1 MFIMSDDM
9 SRATFGDNGW
19 QPFRKG
25 VDYGPLYKNQ
35 PQLKTFI
42 DATKTQ
48 GHTVYDYE
56 NIAPIFEIHSRMADR
71 LMAAFKRA
79 DLMDNPSGIAKVIKE
94 TAEETNRILDEN
106 GMLAK

>member
-1 MFIMSDDM
+1 MFAMNDDM
-9 SRATFGDNGW
+9 SRATFGDSGW

-25 VDYGPLYKNQ
+25 VDYSQLYKTR

-42 DATKTQ
+42 DAAQTK

-79 DLMDNPSGIAKVIKE
+79 DLMDNPAGIAKVIKD
-94 TAEETNRILDEN
+94 TAAETNRILDEN
-106 GMLAK
+106 GLLGK